1 MCKLIIRF
9 PHRPSVFVSRSRIIR
24 LFGRFLLFSIS
35 SFFGFFF
42 FFRYDIY
49 LMLTCRPIAIGHS
62 ILRPLKTKKKK
73 IFLLACA
80 DIILI
85 YKE

>member
-49 LMLTCRPIAIGHS
+49 LLLTCRPIGHS
-62 ILRPLKTKKKK
+62 ILCPLKTKKKK
-73 IFLLACA
+73 YFYLPAR
-80 DIILI
+80 ILF
-85 YKE
+85 

>member
-9 PHRPSVFVSRSRIIR
+9 PHRPSVFVTRSRIIR
-24 LFGRFLLFSIS
+24 LFGRFFYFPSHHFCFVL
-35 SFFGFFF
+35 F

-49 LMLTCRPIAIGHS
+49 LLLTCRPIGHS
-62 ILRPLKTKKKK
+62 ILRPLKQKKTKK

>member
-24 LFGRFLLFSIS
+24 LFGRFFYFPSHH
-35 SFFGFFF
+35 FFVL

-49 LMLTCRPIAIGHS
+49 LLLTCRPIGHS
-62 ILRPLKTKKKK
+62 ILRPLKQKKKK
-73 IFLLACA
+73 YFYLPAR
-80 DIILI
+80 ILF
-85 YKE
+85 